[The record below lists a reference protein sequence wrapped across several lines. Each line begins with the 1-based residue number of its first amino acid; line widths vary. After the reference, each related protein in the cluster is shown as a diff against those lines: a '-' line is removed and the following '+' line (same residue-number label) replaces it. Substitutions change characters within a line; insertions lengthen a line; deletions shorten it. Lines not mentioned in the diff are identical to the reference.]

1 MACGMF
7 QAPPSHIHMQQ
18 RRPLTCQPVNM
29 QSAAIAA
36 DDFTLEALG
45 TRFPSMS
52 ELMEIPDGEERLH
65 VMEMHLKTRLADL
78 PLARVRVAPS
88 AIEGAG
94 MGLFATRDIS
104 AGELVT
110 LYPCDTLVTLVPSS
124 SQEDDGES
132 IPSSHV
138 SHLERHRNRS
148 RRLIR

>member
-1 MACGMF
+1 
-7 QAPPSHIHMQQ
+7 MQQ

-94 MGLFATRDIS
+94 MGLFATRDITS

>member
-1 MACGMF
+1 
-7 QAPPSHIHMQQ
+7 MQQ

-94 MGLFATRDIS
+94 MGLFATRDITS

-138 SHLERHRNRS
+138 SHPGAPPQPQS
-148 RRLIR
+148 TADQVDKP